1 MIKFLTEFGPLLLF
15 FAGNWKGGFMWG
27 TGLFMAATAV
37 SLAVSYFREGRIAK
51 VPLIS
56 AVFVGFFGGLTLY
69 LQDQVF
75 FQVKVTLINVA
86 LGLALLGGMWFNR
99 YYLRYVIGEAVQ
111 MPDSAWR
118 TLSLR
123 WGLFFIATAILN
135 EVLRYSLS
143 WDNWVW
149 FKTFGLIG
157 LNLVFV
163 LANVPF
169 MAKHIK
175 DDDATPAED
184 PQGQA

>member
-1 MIKFLTEFGPLLLF
+1 MKFLIEFGPLLVF
-15 FAGNWKGGFMWG
+15 FIGNFKGGFMWG

-37 SLAVSYFREGRIAK
+37 ALVVSYLRDGQVAK

-56 AVFVGFFGGLTLY
+56 AIFVGIFGGLTLY

-75 FQVKVTLINVA
+75 LQVKVTLINVA

-99 YYLRYVIGEAVQ
+99 YYLKYVIGEAVQ

-118 TLSLR
+118 SLTLR

-135 EVLRYSLS
+135 EVLRQALS

-157 LNLVFV
+157 LNFVFV
-163 LANVPF
+163 LANLPF

-175 DDDATPAED
+175 DEPATPAEG
-184 PQGQA
+184 PHGRS